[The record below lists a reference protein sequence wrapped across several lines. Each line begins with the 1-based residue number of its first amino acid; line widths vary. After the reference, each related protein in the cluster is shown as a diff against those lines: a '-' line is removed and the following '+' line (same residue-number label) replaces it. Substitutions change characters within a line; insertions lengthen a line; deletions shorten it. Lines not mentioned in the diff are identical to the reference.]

1 MQILDKWNK
10 VIAWRYFLINEANR
24 CFCVWKCEC
33 SCTSIEH
40 QLFSPNCKIMS
51 KEHYNNAG
59 FRSTLPPILKQNVK
73 TNVFVLTIIFMA
85 TYWKIALL
93 IGKVYTNMHKYKI

>member
-1 MQILDKWNK
+1 MDKWNK

-24 CFCVWKCEC
+24 CFCVWKCDC

-40 QLFSPNCKIMS
+40 QIFMPKCKIMS

-59 FRSTLPPILKQNVK
+59 FRSTLPPILNHNTKSNIIH
-73 TNVFVLTIIFMA
+73 LTIIIMA
-85 TYWKIALL
+85 TYWIIVLS
-93 IGKVYTNMHKYKI
+93 IGKVNLYTYYT